1 MNKPEL
7 LKKGKLNSLYG
18 GVREAAV
25 PDVGKAEGG
34 REAEDRSRYRVPLPA
49 GELELLEVVESGGR
63 ETSFDGMF
71 VVWGVQ
77 PASAKPAAG
86 ALVGGNDA

>member
-7 LKKGKLNSLYG
+7 LKKGKLNSLDG

-25 PDVGKAEGG
+25 LDVEIAEGG
-34 REAEDRSRYRVPLPA
+34 REAEDRRRYRVPLPA

>member
-7 LKKGKLNSLYG
+7 LKKGKPNSLDG

>member
-1 MNKPEL
+1 MNKLEL

-34 REAEDRSRYRVPLPA
+34 REAENRSRYRLPLPA
-49 GELELLEVVESGGR
+49 AELELPEVIESGGQ

-71 VVWGVQ
+71 DVFGVHVGG
-77 PASAKPAAG
+77 AEATAA
-86 ALVGGNDA
+86 ALVGLNDA